1 MTISVALA
9 SGKGG
14 VSKSTLARALGV
26 SYAKSDWTVLGADLD
41 IGQATMAN
49 WMRRRIANNIE
60 PVFDVQSFGAPS
72 LVKKK
77 IDSQAWDMVVLDCA
91 AFASKS
97 TIEIAHMVDLMIIP
111 TRFSLDDLESTVN
124 TANSLVQAGVPIPKL
139 AIVFSAVAE
148 NAQDYEDAK
157 AYIGQTPYFM
167 IDGYIPQKP
176 ALSKT
181 QDLGRS
187 IIECAYVAPRERA
200 DHVVQGIIDRLEEL
214 TN

>member
-1 MTISVALA
+1 MTISVAFA

-26 SYAKSDWTVLGADLD
+26 SYAKSDWKVLGADLD

-49 WMRRRIANNIE
+49 WMRRRMTHCIE
-60 PVFDVQSFGAPS
+60 PVFDVQSFGTPS

-77 IDSQAWDMVVLDCA
+77 IDSQQWDIVILDCS

-97 TIEIAHMVDLMIIP
+97 TIEIAQFVDLMVIP
-111 TRFSLDDLESTVN
+111 TRFSIDDMESTIN
-124 TANSLVQAGVPIPKL
+124 TANSLVKAGIEIKKL
-139 AIVFSAVAE
+139 AITFSAVAE
-148 NAQDYEDAK
+148 NEQDYNDAQE
-157 AYIGQTPYFM
+157 YIKQTPYFM

-181 QDLGRS
+181 QDVGRS
-187 IIECAYVAPRERA
+187 IIECSYVSPRTKS
-200 DHVVQGIIDRLEEL
+200 DNVIQGIIDRLEKI
-214 TN
+214 TS

>member
-1 MTISVALA
+1 MTLAIALA

-26 SYAKSDWTVLGADLD
+26 SYAKADWSVLGADLD

-49 WMRRRIANNIE
+49 WMRRRISNGIE
-60 PVFDVQSFGAPS
+60 PVFDVQSFGSPS
-72 LVKKK
+72 IVKQK
-77 IDSQAWDMVVLDCA
+77 IDSGAWDFVVLDCA

-97 TIEIAHMVDLMIIP
+97 TIEIAHMVDLMVIP
-111 TRFSLDDLESTVN
+111 TRFSVDDLESTVN
-124 TANSLVQAGVPIPKL
+124 TANSLVKAGVPINKL
-139 AIVFSAVAE
+139 AIAFSVVAE

-157 AYIGQTPYFM
+157 AYIGQTPYFV

-176 ALSKT
+176 ALSKA

-187 IIECAYVAPRERA
+187 IIECTYVAPRQRA
-200 DHVVQGIIDRLEEL
+200 DQVVQGIIDRAEEL

>member
-1 MTISVALA
+1 MTISIAFA

-26 SYAKSDWTVLGADLD
+26 SYAKADWTVLGADLD

-49 WMRRRIANNIE
+49 WMRRRIGNDIT
-60 PVFDVQSFGAPS
+60 PIFDVQSFGSPS
-72 LVKKK
+72 LVKQK
-77 IDSQAWDMVVLDCA
+77 IDSEQWDVAIIDCA

-97 TIEIAHMVDLMIIP
+97 TVEIANMVDLVVIP
-111 TRFSLDDLESTVN
+111 TRFSIDDLESTAN
-124 TANSLVQAGVPIPKL
+124 TANSLVKAGIPANKL

-148 NAQDYEDAK
+148 NAADYEDAK
-157 AYIGQTPYFM
+157 AYLEPTGYYIV
-167 IDGYIPQKP
+167 DGYIPSKP

-181 QDLGRS
+181 QDIGKS
-187 IIECAYVAPRERA
+187 IIECPYVAPRERA
-200 DHVVQGIIDRLEEL
+200 DGVVQGIISRLEEL

>member
-1 MTISVALA
+1 MTLSVALA

-26 SYAKSDWTVLGADLD
+26 TYAKAGWSVLGADLD

-49 WMRRRIANNIE
+49 WMRRRIGSGIE

-77 IDSQAWDMVVLDCA
+77 IDSAAWEFIVLDCA

-97 TIEIAHMVDLMIIP
+97 TVEIAHMVDLMVIP

-124 TANSLVQAGVPIPKL
+124 TANSLVKAGVPVNKL
-139 AIVFSAVAE
+139 AVVFSAVAE
-148 NAQDYEDAK
+148 NAQDFEDAK
-157 AYIGQTPYFM
+157 AYMEQTPYFV
-167 IDGYIPQKP
+167 IEGYIPQKP
-176 ALSKT
+176 ALSKA

-200 DHVVQGIIDRLEEL
+200 DKVVQGIIDRLEAITE
-214 TN
+214 

>member
-1 MTISVALA
+1 MTLSVALA

-26 SYAKSDWTVLGADLD
+26 TYAKAGWSVLGADLD

-49 WMRRRIANNIE
+49 WMRRRIGNGIE

-77 IDSQAWDMVVLDCA
+77 IDSDAWEFIVLDCA

-97 TIEIAHMVDLMIIP
+97 TIEIALMVDLMVIP

-124 TANSLVQAGVPIPKL
+124 TANSLVKAGIPVNKL
-139 AIVFSAVAE
+139 AVVFSAVAE
-148 NAQDYEDAK
+148 NAQDFEDAK
-157 AYIGQTPYFM
+157 AYMEQTPYFV
-167 IDGYIPQKP
+167 IEGYIPQKP
-176 ALSKT
+176 ALSKA

-200 DHVVQGIIDRLEEL
+200 DKVVQGIIDRLEAITE
-214 TN
+214 

>member
-1 MTISVALA
+1 MTLSVAFA

-26 SYAKSDWTVLGADLD
+26 SYAKSEWSVLGADLD

-49 WMRRRIANNIE
+49 WMRRRISNNID
-60 PVFDVQSFGAPS
+60 PVFDVQSFGSPS

-77 IDSQAWDMVVLDCA
+77 IDSGSWDIVVLDCA

-97 TIEIAHMVDLMIIP
+97 TIEIAHMVDLMVIP
-111 TRFSLDDLESTVN
+111 TRFSLDDLESTVS
-124 TANSLVQAGVPIPKL
+124 TANSLVHAGVPISKL
-139 AIVFSAVAE
+139 AITFSAVAE

-157 AYIGQTPYFM
+157 EYIGQTPYFRV
-167 IDGYIPQKP
+167 DGYIPQKP

-181 QDLGRS
+181 QDIGRS
-187 IIECAYVAPRERA
+187 IIECAYVSPRRRA
-200 DHVVQGIIDRLEEL
+200 DNVIQEIIDRLEYL